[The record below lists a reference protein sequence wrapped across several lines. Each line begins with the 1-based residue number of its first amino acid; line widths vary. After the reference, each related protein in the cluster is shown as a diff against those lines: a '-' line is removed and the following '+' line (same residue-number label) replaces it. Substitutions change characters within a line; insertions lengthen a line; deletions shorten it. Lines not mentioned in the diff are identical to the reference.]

1 MIENFSDENKERAL
15 LVALDC
21 GEYDAEASMAELNE
35 LAKTGGAE
43 VVGRVIQ
50 RRSAPEA
57 GTYLGKGMLQEISDF
72 CHNNQVDLI
81 IADRE
86 LSPVQVRNIED
97 FTGTRV
103 VDRTTLILDIFAA
116 RARSSEGKLQVEL
129 AQLRYALPRLTGK
142 GTSLSRLGGGIG
154 TRGPGETKLESDK
167 RHIRSRIQSLKQE
180 LQQVEKRRTAMHQRR
195 QKNGALSVAIV
206 GYTNAGKSTL
216 MNRLTDAGVLQE
228 DKLFATLDPT
238 ARKLILPNGQQ
249 VMLIDTVGLVRRLPH
264 QLVDAFRS
272 TLEEA
277 VWADVILNVC
287 DASSRECAEHIKVT
301 MDLLYELK
309 CTDKPIIN
317 VLNKCDKATD
327 LDFDF
332 FEDSVKISAL
342 TGEGIDDLLSTV
354 ESALPQNKRRVKILI
369 PFDSLKLASIAREG
383 IVHSEEYTED
393 GLYLDV
399 TLEVQYLKP
408 LNDYII

>member
-43 VVGRVIQ
+43 VVGQVIQ

-81 IADRE
+81 IADGE

-342 TGEGIDDLLSTV
+342 TGEGIEDLLSTV